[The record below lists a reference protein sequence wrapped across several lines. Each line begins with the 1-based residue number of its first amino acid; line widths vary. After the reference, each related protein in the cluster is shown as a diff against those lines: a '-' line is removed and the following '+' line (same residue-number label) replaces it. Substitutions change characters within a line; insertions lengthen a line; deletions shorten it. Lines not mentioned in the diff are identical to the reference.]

1 LDARIRFDM
10 GIEDLI
16 DLGIYTRTGDSFGT
30 LSSACDNGVI
40 LGAWRIMIDDCF
52 FLTLFP
58 LSSTDFG
65 GIPIHPVRV
74 FVVLCDQPVEVRR

>member
-16 DLGIYTRTGDSFGT
+16 GLGMYSRTRDSFGT
-30 LSSACDNGVI
+30 LSSAFDDGVI
-40 LGAWRIMIDDCF
+40 FDTWRIIIDDCF
-52 FLTLFP
+52 LTLFL
-58 LSSTDFG
+58 LSSTDSG

-74 FVVLCDQPVEVRR
+74 FTVLCDQPVDIRR